1 VKNKTESLQL
11 TLSRKQFE
19 TLVGMLYLGD
29 WVLHAHE
36 VPGSRGDTPE
46 QELMRSVLTL
56 AKDMGFVE
64 LVFEGNGEFG
74 PSRLLEDRMQPCIDA
89 YDAQTMWDELVL
101 ALGQRDAE
109 RSVGLEALEK
119 LPPNQRAETLIKH
132 EEFWAEEFEQHGLE
146 RLAVADPD
154 GKST

>member
-11 TLSRKQFE
+11 TLSREQFE
-19 TLVGMLYLGD
+19 TLVGLLYLGD

-36 VPGSRGDTPE
+36 VPGSGDDTPE
-46 QELMRSVLTL
+46 HELMRSVMTL
-56 AKDMGFVE
+56 AKGMGFVE
-64 LVFEGNGEFG
+64 LVFEDETAIG
-74 PSRLLEDRMQPCIDA
+74 PSRLVEDRMQPHIDA

-109 RSVGLEALEK
+109 RSVGLEALQNMS
-119 LPPNQRAETLIKH
+119 PNQRAETLIKH

-146 RLAVADPD
+146 RLVVADR
-154 GKST
+154 GNGG